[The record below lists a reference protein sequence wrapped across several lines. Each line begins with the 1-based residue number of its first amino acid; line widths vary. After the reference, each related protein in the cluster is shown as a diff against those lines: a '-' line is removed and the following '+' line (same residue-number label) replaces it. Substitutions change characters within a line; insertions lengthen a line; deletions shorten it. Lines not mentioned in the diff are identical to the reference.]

1 MKISMK
7 YILTIIFVLGL
18 VQLEAQTDKNFILIL
33 DQGYYYQHKDNID
46 ASNALYGSNQFG
58 EKINDLTF
66 NFYAGKKFKS
76 HFYYGLGL
84 SYCNFTDEL
93 NPNADVPAISESIG
107 YGNILGYSNK
117 KEIQNEI
124 SPLIFFQYFTNIS
137 NRITIAVEFYSKYS
151 FNKTETNHLH
161 YEVDSASYSYVI
173 YEEIHENTEKEYFC
187 FGLQP
192 VFKLDIYKNFGMELR
207 LKLVEYTQKTYD
219 SVIDRE
225 KKTSNFEIGFKPENW
240 LIGFYIRL

>member
-1 MKISMK
+1 MKIPMK
-7 YILTIIFVLGL
+7 YLLTLIFVLGL
-18 VQLEAQTDKNFILIL
+18 VHLEAQTDKKYILIL

-46 ASNALYGSNQFG
+46 ASTALYGSNQFG

-84 SYCNFTDEL
+84 SYHNFTDEL
-93 NPNADVPAISESIG
+93 NPKIDVPDINESIG
-107 YGNILGYSNK
+107 YGNISEYSYK
-117 KEIQNEI
+117 KETQNEI
-124 SPLIFFQYFTNIS
+124 SPLIYFQYFANIS
-137 NRITIAVEFYSKYS
+137 NRITIAVDFYSKYS

-161 YEVDSASYSYVI
+161 YEVDSASYSYVN
-173 YEEIHENTEKEYFC
+173 YEGIHENTEKEYFC
-187 FGLQP
+187 FGIQP
-192 VFKLDIYKNFGMELR
+192 VFKLDIYKYFGMELK
-207 LKLVEYTQKTYD
+207 LNLVEYTQKTYD
-219 SVIDRE
+219 SVIDKE